1 MLSRITEDD
10 MTALFLCCFWGVTKG
25 KEQRRE
31 GMHESKNADLARK
44 VLANR
49 LLHLQGFCCCCPNI

>member
-1 MLSRITEDD
+1 
-10 MTALFLCCFWGVTKG
+10 MTALFLCCFWGGEKR

-44 VLANR
+44 ALANR
-49 LLHLQGFCCCCPNI
+49 LLHL